1 MDVFSIGQ
9 AGIYSLSMRD
19 TISNFV
25 TYLTFSLRQSQET
38 LVNTMLKETPSRLK
52 YNKKIPN
59 KVLVQPNQVS
69 KILKSKLCKFSMQYC
84 PVNFIFIIILIL
96 RGQICFC
103 SSLYISKTILLVL
116 LCFKSKV
123 FI

>member
-1 MDVFSIGQ
+1 MDVLSIGQ

-19 TISNFV
+19 AISNFV
-25 TYLTFSLRQSQET
+25 TYLAFSVRQSWET

-59 KVLVQPNQVS
+59 KVLVQSNQVS
-69 KILKSKLCKFSMQYC
+69 KTLTSKLCKFFMQDC
-84 PVNFIFIIILIL
+84 PINFIFITILIL

-103 SSLYISKTILLVL
+103 SS
-116 LCFKSKV
+116 F
-123 FI
+123 